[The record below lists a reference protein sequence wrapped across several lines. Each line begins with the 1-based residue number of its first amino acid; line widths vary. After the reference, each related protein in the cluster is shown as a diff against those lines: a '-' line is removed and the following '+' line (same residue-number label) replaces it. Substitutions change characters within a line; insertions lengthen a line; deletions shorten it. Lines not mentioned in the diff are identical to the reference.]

1 MYKYVVDVQGKAVLK
16 KSQSTCSKIMRELE
30 VLLRQNYKINTQF
43 FLVGSGGNNMVTQNE
58 SGEFDFDYNLNVYNG
73 FQYKGNEL
81 KEDIRKAANEI
92 MSNYNVKYSLNDVS
106 DSTSA
111 LTTNKIRTINNN
123 GLYSMDIC
131 IVTQDNDMVWHKLKH
146 KKTGNIKNDE
156 YFWNIIPDSEEYVN
170 KSRIIKKKA
179 GWWDKVREH
188 YLKLKNDYLKS
199 NDNDYPSFICYIQ
212 AVNDVYN
219 EMEQKKLIK

>member
-1 MYKYVVDVQGKAVLK
+1 MYKYVVDVQGKEILK
-16 KSQSTCSKIMRELE
+16 KSQSTCSKIMKELE
-30 VLLRQNYKINTQF
+30 VLLRRKYKINTQF

-58 SGEFDFDYNLNVYNG
+58 SGEFDFDYNLKVFNG

-131 IVTQDNDMVWHKLKH
+131 IVAQDNDMRWHKLKH

-156 YFWNIIPDSEEYVN
+156 YFWNEIPDSSELSKRAKCLKGKRHNHWLE
-170 KSRIIKKKA
+170 
-179 GWWDKVREH
+179 VRENYINRKNM
-188 YLKLKNDYLKS
+188 YLSSRDKNH
-199 NDNDYPSFICYIQ
+199 PSFICYIE
-212 AVNDVYN
+212 AVNEVYYN
-219 EMEQKKLIK
+219 YYNKK